1 MKYNYRKVIMLNK
14 TRKVYQN
21 IDFKIKIAKYAIKN
35 DIANTVKNFNVNKNT
50 IKLWVKQYK
59 YGILEEKKVN
69 NKVNKELNNQFKAIN
84 EFQKIVSDLLDV
96 NLYKKLNS
104 LRTKY
109 NIPTTTI
116 LDLLKMLV

>member
-1 MKYNYRKVIMLNK
+1 MLNK